1 MVNRHGQAGE
11 DRRNHKA
18 IFDLKRR
25 SSMTIRNIILS
36 GAAALCVLSA
46 PAAQAKDWK
55 TVTITLEGAYAPWNM
70 TNADGTLGGFEPELA
85 KVLCEKAKLECKLV
99 ASDWDG
105 MIPALNAGKF
115 DVIMDALSITDERKQ
130 VIDFTI
136 PYAATPAAFATAK
149 DSPLANAA
157 GTGSTIKMTSGQAGV
172 KEIDAL
178 KAAFKGKTIGIQAAT
193 VYAKFVYDNFGDIAT
208 IREYKTGADRDLDLQ
223 NGRID
228 LGFDDAVYF
237 ETAFEAANGAIGFT
251 GPQINGTI
259 WGAGEGLGI
268 RKADTDLR
276 DKFSEA
282 IKSALADG
290 TVKTLSMKW
299 FKTDVSPQE

>member
-1 MVNRHGQAGE
+1 MKIRHA
-11 DRRNHKA
+11 
-18 IFDLKRR
+18 LL
-25 SSMTIRNIILS
+25 SSAL
-36 GAAALCVLSA
+36 ALCVLTG

-55 TVTITLEGAYAPWNM
+55 TVTITLEGAYAPWNL
-70 TNADGTLGGFEPELA
+70 TNSDGTLGGFEPELA
-85 KVLCEKAKLECKLV
+85 KVLCERAKVDCKLV

-130 VIDFTI
+130 VIDFTV

-149 DSPLANAA
+149 DSPLAKAA
-157 GTGSTIKMTSGQAGV
+157 GTGATIKMTPGQTGV

-178 KAAFKGKTIGIQAAT
+178 KEAFKGKTIGIQAAT
-193 VYAKFVYDNFGDIAT
+193 VYAKFIYDNFGDVAT

-237 ETAFEAANGAIGFT
+237 QTAFDAANGALTFT
-251 GPQINGTI
+251 GPQIAGPI
-259 WGAGEGLGI
+259 WGVGEGLGV
-268 RKADTDLR
+268 RKSDTDLR
-276 DKFSEA
+276 DMFSTA

-290 TVKTLSMKW
+290 TVKNLSMKW

>member
-1 MVNRHGQAGE
+1 MKLA
-11 DRRNHKA
+11 A
-18 IFDLKRR
+18 ILL
-25 SSMTIRNIILS
+25 SSAVALS
-36 GAAALCVLSA
+36 GLVA
-46 PAAQAKDWK
+46 PVCAKDWK
-55 TVTITLEGAYAPWNM
+55 TATITLEGAYAPWNI

-85 KVLCEKAKLECKLV
+85 KVLCERAKIECTLV

-115 DVIMDALSITDERKQ
+115 DVIMDALSITEERKQ
-130 VIDFTI
+130 IIDFTV

-157 GTGSTIKMTSGQAGV
+157 GTGATIKMTPGQTGV

-178 KAAFKGKTIGIQAAT
+178 KEAFKDKTIGIQAAT
-193 VYAKFVYDNFGDIAT
+193 VYAKFVYDNFGDIAQ

-237 ETAFEAANGAIGFT
+237 NSAFETAGGALAFT
-251 GPQINGTI
+251 GPEIIGPI
-259 WGAGEGLGI
+259 WGEGEGLGI

-299 FKTDVSPQE
+299 FKVDVSPQQ

>member
-1 MVNRHGQAGE
+1 MKLSTILLSCA
-11 DRRNHKA
+11 
-18 IFDLKRR
+18 
-25 SSMTIRNIILS
+25 MT
-36 GAAALCVLSA
+36 AAAFAA
-46 PAAQAKDWK
+46 PASAKDWTK
-55 TVTITLEGAYAPWNM
+55 ATITLEGAYAPWNL
-70 TNADGTLGGFEPELA
+70 TNADGSLGGFEPELA
-85 KVLCEKAKLECKLV
+85 KVLCERAKIECTLV

-115 DVIMDALSITDERKQ
+115 DVIMDALSITEERKQ
-130 VIDFTI
+130 VIDFTV

-149 DSPLANAA
+149 DSPLANTS
-157 GTGSTIKMTSGQAGV
+157 GTGATIKMTPGQTGV
-172 KEIDAL
+172 KEIEAL
-178 KAAFKGKTIGIQAAT
+178 KEAFKGKTIGIQAAT
-193 VYAKFVYDNFGDIAT
+193 VYAKFVYDNFGSIAE

-237 ETAFEAANGAIGFT
+237 NNAFEAAGGALTFT
-251 GPQINGTI
+251 GPEIAGSI
-259 WGAGEGLGI
+259 WGEGEGLGI

-290 TVKTLSMKW
+290 TVKNLSMKW
-299 FKTDVSPQE
+299 FKVDVSPQN

>member
-1 MVNRHGQAGE
+1 MKFSA
-11 DRRNHKA
+11 
-18 IFDLKRR
+18 LLL
-25 SSMTIRNIILS
+25 SS
-36 GAAALCVLSA
+36 AFALSA
-46 PAAQAKDWK
+46 FAAPVAAKDWK
-55 TVTITLEGAYAPWNM
+55 TATITLEGAYAPWNM

-85 KVLCEKAKLECKLV
+85 KVLCERAKIECKLV

-115 DVIMDALSITDERKQ
+115 DVIMDALSITEDRKK
-130 VIDFTI
+130 VIGFTI

-157 GTGSTIKMTSGQAGV
+157 GTGATIKMTPGQTGV
-172 KEIDAL
+172 KEVDAL
-178 KAAFKGKTIGIQAAT
+178 KEAFKGKTIGIQAAT
-193 VYAKFVYDNFGDIAT
+193 VYAKFVYDNFGDIAE

-237 ETAFEAANGAIGFT
+237 ANAFQSANDSLAFT
-251 GPQINGTI
+251 GPEIVGPI
-259 WGAGEGLGI
+259 WGEGEGLGV
-268 RKADTDLR
+268 RQADTDLR
-276 DKFSEA
+276 DKFNEA

-290 TVKTLSMKW
+290 TVKNLSMKW
-299 FKTDVSPQE
+299 FKVDVSPQN

>member
-1 MVNRHGQAGE
+1 MKFLSITLLG
-11 DRRNHKA
+11 A
-18 IFDLKRR
+18 IIA
-25 SSMTIRNIILS
+25 ST
-36 GAAALCVLSA
+36 VSA
-46 PAAQAKDWK
+46 PVDAKDWTK
-55 TVTITLEGAYAPWNM
+55 ATITLEGAYAPWNM
-70 TNADGTLGGFEPELA
+70 TNADGSLGGFEPELA
-85 KVLCEKAKLECKLV
+85 KVLCERAKIDCTLV

-105 MIPALNAGKF
+105 MIQALNGGKF

-149 DSPLANAA
+149 DSPLAKAA
-157 GTGSTIKMTSGQAGV
+157 GTGATITMTPGQTGV
-172 KEIDAL
+172 KEIEAL

-193 VYAKFVYDNFGDIAT
+193 VYAKFIYDNFGSIAE

-237 ETAFEAANGAIGFT
+237 NNAFQAAGGSLVFT
-251 GPQINGTI
+251 GPEIVGSI
-259 WGAGEGLGI
+259 WGEGEGLGI
-268 RKADTDLR
+268 RKSDTELR
-276 DKFSEA
+276 DTFNAA

-290 TVKTLSMKW
+290 TVKELSMKW
-299 FKTDVSPQE
+299 FKLDVSPR

>member
-1 MVNRHGQAGE
+1 MNFKVFA
-11 DRRNHKA
+11 
-18 IFDLKRR
+18 
-25 SSMTIRNIILS
+25 
-36 GAAALCVLSA
+36 LSA
-46 PAAQAKDWK
+46 SVALAAVASPALAKDWK
-55 TVTITLEGAYAPWNM
+55 SATITLEGAYAPWNM
-70 TNADGTLGGFEPELA
+70 TNADGSLGGFEPELA
-85 KVLCEKAKLECKLV
+85 KILCERAKIECKLV

-130 VIDFTI
+130 VIDFTV

-149 DSPLANAA
+149 DSPLAKAA
-157 GTGSTIKMTSGQAGV
+157 GTGATITMTAGQTGV
-172 KEIDAL
+172 KEIEAL

-193 VYAKFVYDNFGDIAT
+193 VYAKFVYDNFGSVAE

-237 ETAFEAANGAIGFT
+237 NNAFESAGGALAFT
-251 GPQINGTI
+251 GPEIAGSI
-259 WGAGEGLGI
+259 WGEGEGLGI

-276 DKFSEA
+276 DKFSAA

-299 FKTDVSPQE
+299 FKVDVSPQ

>member
-1 MVNRHGQAGE
+1 MKLTALV
-11 DRRNHKA
+11 
-18 IFDLKRR
+18 L
-25 SSMTIRNIILS
+25 L
-36 GAAALCVLSA
+36 GAATALTAFAA
-46 PAAQAKDWK
+46 PASAKEWK
-55 TVTITLEGAYAPWNM
+55 TATITLEGAYAPWNI

-85 KVLCEKAKLECKLV
+85 KVLCERAKIECKLV

-130 VIDFTI
+130 VIDFTV
-136 PYAATPAAFATAK
+136 PYAATPAGFATAK
-149 DSPLANAA
+149 DSPLASLPGA
-157 GTGSTIKMTSGQAGV
+157 GATVVMKTGETGV

-178 KAAFKGKTIGIQAAT
+178 KEMLKGKTIGIQTAT

-208 IREYKTGADRDLDLQ
+208 VREYKTGADRDLDLQ

-228 LGFDDAVYF
+228 VVFDDAIYLESALESSKGSMV
-237 ETAFEAANGAIGFT
+237 FT
-251 GPQINGTI
+251 GPQVAGPI
-259 WGAGEGLGI
+259 WGEGEGLGI

-290 TVKTLSMKW
+290 TVKELSMKW
-299 FKTDVSPQE
+299 FKTDVSPK

>member
-1 MVNRHGQAGE
+1 M
-11 DRRNHKA
+11 K
-18 IFDLKRR
+18 
-25 SSMTIRNIILS
+25 LS
-36 GAAALCVLSA
+36 ATLLSAACALTMLAA
-46 PAAQAKDWK
+46 PAAQAKEWK
-55 TVTITLEGAYAPWNM
+55 TVTITLEGAYAPWNL

-85 KVLCEKAKLECKLV
+85 KVLCERAKLECKLV

-149 DSPLANAA
+149 DSPLAKAA
-157 GTGSTIKMTSGQAGV
+157 GTGATIQMTPGQTGV

-193 VYAKFVYDNFGDIAT
+193 VYAKFIYDNFGDIAE

-237 ETAFEAANGAIGFT
+237 NNAFAAANDTLAFT
-251 GPQINGTI
+251 GPEIVGSI
-259 WGAGEGLGI
+259 WGEGEGLGI

-276 DKFSEA
+276 DKFNEA

-299 FKTDVSPQE
+299 FKIDVSPR

>member
-1 MVNRHGQAGE
+1 MKFRSITILG
-11 DRRNHKA
+11 A
-18 IFDLKRR
+18 I
-25 SSMTIRNIILS
+25 I
-36 GAAALCVLSA
+36 AATLSA
-46 PAAQAKDWK
+46 PVLAKDWTK
-55 TVTITLEGAYAPWNM
+55 ATITLEGAYAPWNM
-70 TNADGTLGGFEPELA
+70 TNADGSLGGFEPELA
-85 KVLCEKAKLECKLV
+85 KVLCERAKIECTLV

-105 MIPALNAGKF
+105 MIQALNGGKF

-149 DSPLANAA
+149 DSPLAKAS
-157 GTGSTIKMTSGQAGV
+157 GTGATITMTPGQTGV
-172 KEIDAL
+172 KEIEAL

-193 VYAKFVYDNFGDIAT
+193 VYAKFIYDNFGSIAE

-237 ETAFEAANGAIGFT
+237 NNAFQSAGGSLVFT
-251 GPQINGTI
+251 GPEIVGSI
-259 WGAGEGLGI
+259 WGEGEGLGI
-268 RKADTDLR
+268 RKSDPELR
-276 DKFSEA
+276 DKFNAA

-290 TVKTLSMKW
+290 TVKKLSMKW
-299 FKTDVSPQE
+299 FKLDVSPQ

>member
-1 MVNRHGQAGE
+1 M
-11 DRRNHKA
+11 K
-18 IFDLKRR
+18 F
-25 SSMTIRNIILS
+25 STILLS
-36 GAAALCVLSA
+36 GVLAVASLAA
-46 PAAQAKDWK
+46 PAFAKDWK
-55 TVTITLEGAYAPWNM
+55 TVTITLEGAYAPWNL

-85 KVLCEKAKLECKLV
+85 KVLCERAKVECKLV

-115 DVIMDALSITDERKQ
+115 DIIMDALSITDERKQ

-157 GTGSTIKMTSGQAGV
+157 ATGATITMTPGQTGV
-172 KEIDAL
+172 KEIAAL
-178 KAAFKGKTIGIQAAT
+178 KDAFKGKTIGIQAAT
-193 VYAKFVYDNFGDIAT
+193 VYAKFVYDNFGDVAT

-237 ETAFEAANGAIGFT
+237 ETAFETAQGSLVFT
-251 GPQINGTI
+251 GPQIVGSI
-259 WGAGEGLGI
+259 WGAGEGLGV
-268 RKADTDLR
+268 RKSDTDLR
-276 DKFSEA
+276 DLFSAA
-282 IKSALADG
+282 IKSALDDG

-299 FKTDVSPQE
+299 FKTDVSPK

>member
-1 MVNRHGQAGE
+1 MKLA
-11 DRRNHKA
+11 A
-18 IFDLKRR
+18 ILL
-25 SSMTIRNIILS
+25 SSAVALS
-36 GAAALCVLSA
+36 GLTA
-46 PAAQAKDWK
+46 PVSAKDWK
-55 TVTITLEGAYAPWNM
+55 TATITLEGAYAPWNM

-85 KVLCEKAKLECKLV
+85 KVLCERANIECTLV

-115 DVIMDALSITDERKQ
+115 DVIMDALSITEERKQ
-130 VIDFTI
+130 IIDFTV

-157 GTGSTIKMTSGQAGV
+157 GTGATIKMTPGQTGV

-178 KAAFKGKTIGIQAAT
+178 KEAFKGKTIGIQAAT
-193 VYAKFVYDNFGDIAT
+193 VYAKFVYDNFGDIAQ

-223 NGRID
+223 SGRID

-237 ETAFEAANGAIGFT
+237 NSAFETAGGALAFT
-251 GPQINGTI
+251 GPEIIGPI
-259 WGAGEGLGI
+259 WGEGEGLGI

-290 TVKTLSMKW
+290 TVKNLSMKW
-299 FKTDVSPQE
+299 FKVDVSPQQ

>member
-1 MVNRHGQAGE
+1 MKINTLL
-11 DRRNHKA
+11 
-18 IFDLKRR
+18 I
-25 SSMTIRNIILS
+25 S
-36 GAAALCVLSA
+36 GAMALFVLA
-46 PAAQAKDWK
+46 GPAAQAKDWK
-55 TVTITLEGAYAPWNM
+55 TVTITLEGAYAPWNL

-85 KVLCEKAKLECKLV
+85 KSLCDQMKIECKLV

-115 DVIMDALSITDERKQ
+115 DIIMDALSITDERKQ

-136 PYAATPAAFATAK
+136 PYAATPAAFAVAK
-149 DSPLANAA
+149 DSPLAKAP
-157 GTGSTIKMTSGQAGV
+157 GTGATIKMTPGQTGV

-237 ETAFEAANGAIGFT
+237 ATAFEAANGALTFS
-251 GPQINGTI
+251 GPQIAGPI
-259 WGAGEGLGI
+259 WGVGEGLGV

-276 DKFSEA
+276 DMFSKA
-282 IKSALADG
+282 IKSALDDG

-299 FKTDVSPQE
+299 FKTDVSPQ

>member
-1 MVNRHGQAGE
+1 M
-11 DRRNHKA
+11 KFSA
-18 IFDLKRR
+18 IL
-25 SSMTIRNIILS
+25 LS
-36 GAAALCVLSA
+36 GVMAAAAFAA
-46 PAAQAKDWK
+46 PAVAKDWK
-55 TVTITLEGAYAPWNM
+55 TATITLEGAYAPWNM

-85 KVLCEKAKLECKLV
+85 KVLCERAKIDCKLV

-130 VIDFTI
+130 VIGFTV
-136 PYAATPAAFATAK
+136 PYAATPAAFAAAK
-149 DSPLANAA
+149 DSPLAKAA
-157 GTGSTIKMTSGQAGV
+157 GTGTTIKMTPGQTGV
-172 KEIDAL
+172 KEIDVL
-178 KAAFKGKTIGIQAAT
+178 KEVFKGKTIGIQAAT
-193 VYAKFVYDNFGDIAT
+193 VYAKFIYDNFGSVAT

-237 ETAFEAANGAIGFT
+237 ANAFASANDSLAFT
-251 GPQINGTI
+251 GPEIAGSI
-259 WGAGEGLGI
+259 WGEGEGLGI

-276 DKFSEA
+276 DKFNEA

-290 TVKTLSMKW
+290 TIKNLSMKW
-299 FKTDVSPQE
+299 FKVDVSPN